1 METFI
6 YSSVVMALIIS
17 SSLIANYLGGVKR
30 NRNHGKMKSKGAGTI
45 PALKHTQHHYSN
57 RIN

>member
-1 METFI
+1 
-6 YSSVVMALIIS
+6 MALIIS